1 MIGGRGDI
9 DGKIAQLQPKVA
21 ADKAPFIMSGEST
34 LTLIT
39 QFYITSLL
47 TDSSR
52 TRDKRDS
59 LSAKDGGDNP
69 DQQQSKTDSS
79 AADTASPDKQTTGT
93 AGADTDNNT
102 VSTAEGEQAEE
113 EKDEVAVT
121 GMNIDM

>member
-1 MIGGRGDI
+1 M
-9 DGKIAQLQPKVA
+9 
-21 ADKAPFIMSGEST
+21 
-34 LTLIT
+34 
-39 QFYITSLL
+39 L

-93 AGADTDNNT
+93 ADAGTDNNT
-102 VSTAEGEQAEE
+102 ESTAEGEQAEE